1 MKKSEVV
8 KIEKWGKM
16 FDYVKGILAHKGG
29 INKASLTVEANGIG
43 YLADITS
50 RDLAVLGQVGSEIKI
65 YTVLIHRED
74 SMSLCGFLQREDR
87 DIFNILISVSGVG
100 PKMAL
105 MLLDE
110 FESCEL
116 ISLVIKGD
124 YKELTRAKGVGPKL
138 AQKIILELKD
148 KLINL
153 QNAMPITISDSI
165 EVKDEQAIQDAQTV
179 LISLGYE
186 REEIKKAVSKAMTFV
201 KNQTDAEEILKESLK
216 LLSL

>member
-1 MKKSEVV
+1 
-8 KIEKWGKM
+8 M
-16 FDYVKGILAHKGG
+16 FDYLKGILANKG
-29 INKASLTVEANGIG
+29 NDMSLTVEVNGIG
-43 YLADITS
+43 YLVQITS
-50 RDLAVLGQVGSEIKI
+50 RNFALLGQIGSEIKI

-74 SMSLCGFLQREDR
+74 SMSLCGFLQKEDR
-87 DIFNILISVSGVG
+87 DIFKILTSVSGVG

-124 YKELTRAKGVGPKL
+124 FKELTRAKGVGPKL

-153 QNAMPITISDSI
+153 QNTLPITFSDDVEI
-165 EVKDEQAIQDAQTV
+165 KDDQAIQDAQTV

-186 REEIKKAVSKAMTFV
+186 REEIKKAFSNVIKYI
-201 KNQTDAEEILKESLK
+201 KNTNNPEEILKEALK
-216 LLSL
+216 VLSE